1 MMFRQLK
8 VGERLQPFTGT
19 TGQGQ
24 AAMLVIAVVDIIDG
38 VCHISCHFF
47 LSVVVRGPIVV
58 FTHLPFTVETVMQQV
73 DGAEVR
79 GLVVAD
85 GL

>member
-24 AAMLVIAVVDIIDG
+24 AAMLVIAVVDFAHHPLIGGAD
-38 VCHISCHFF
+38 
-47 LSVVVRGPIVV
+47 VVPPVRVAVGNR
-58 FTHLPFTVETVMQQV
+58 PFA
-73 DGAEVR
+73 GR
-79 GLVVAD
+79 FP
-85 GL
+85 

>member
-24 AAMLVIAVVDIIDG
+24 AAMLVIAVVDKNLRTI
-38 VCHISCHFF
+38 
-47 LSVVVRGPIVV
+47 
-58 FTHLPFTVETVMQQV
+58 
-73 DGAEVR
+73 
-79 GLVVAD
+79 LV
-85 GL
+85 G

>member
-24 AAMLVIAVVDIIDG
+24 AAMLVIAVVDDLRPLR
-38 VCHISCHFF
+38 SF
-47 LSVVVRGPIVV
+47 LSVAAFPFSPPLPGENRPVLMVAGASMHAVRSASNGRR
-58 FTHLPFTVETVMQQV
+58 
-73 DGAEVR
+73 AVR
-79 GLVVAD
+79 F
-85 GL
+85 

>member
-24 AAMLVIAVVDIIDG
+24 AAMLVIAVVDFAHHPLIGGAD
-38 VCHISCHFF
+38 
-47 LSVVVRGPIVV
+47 VVPPVRIPVLGNG
-58 FTHLPFTVETVMQQV
+58 FRTR
-73 DGAEVR
+73 GAP
-79 GLVVAD
+79 
-85 GL
+85 

>member
-24 AAMLVIAVVDIIDG
+24 AAMLVIAVVDQIGNADIEKYQPPEDG
-38 VCHISCHFF
+38 KGRRRS
-47 LSVVVRGPIVV
+47 GDMAN
-58 FTHLPFTVETVMQQV
+58 PFQ
-73 DGAEVR
+73 
-79 GLVVAD
+79 
-85 GL
+85 

>member
-24 AAMLVIAVVDIIDG
+24 AAMLVIAVVDRIG
-38 VCHISCHFF
+38 
-47 LSVVVRGPIVV
+47 
-58 FTHLPFTVETVMQQV
+58 LPNYQMLIKKP
-73 DGAEVR
+73 EVKLPQ
-79 GLVVAD
+79 GMMH
-85 GL
+85 GTC

>member
-24 AAMLVIAVVDIIDG
+24 AAMLVIAVVD
-38 VCHISCHFF
+38 
-47 LSVVVRGPIVV
+47 VVVMYPLFKTDGNVNGSVRV
-58 FTHLPFTVETVMQQV
+58 HLYDPY
-73 DGAEVR
+73 
-79 GLVVAD
+79 LN
-85 GL
+85 